1 MNGKT
6 TLEIPA
12 DDRRPVMEYVS
23 RSFTKIVNH
32 SFFESH
38 IITFIFNY
46 SRDN

>member
-23 RSFTKIVNH
+23 RSSTKIVNH
-32 SFFESH
+32 SFFVLCIWH
-38 IITFIFNY
+38 WIGKNV
-46 SRDN
+46 